1 MKIVT
6 YSLDQIA
13 GLDVLSSTI
22 LVLFFLLFLWIV
34 YRIYKTSKSDI
45 DRWEKLPLETD
56 NPTDNSKSNNSY

>member
-1 MKIVT
+1 MKIIT

-34 YRIYKTSKSDI
+34 YRIFSTRKSDI
-45 DRWEKLPLETD
+45 ERWEKLPLETD
-56 NPTDNSKSNNSY
+56 KQGDKSNFNNDY